1 MDVVQDLSQQ
11 NQLDHEEYNMPGA
24 KAIKPKHRQKKN
36 SMTKKNNSAINKK
49 KKPNLGLL
57 GINRKIIDHGP
68 EYA

>member
-1 MDVVQDLSQQ
+1 
-11 NQLDHEEYNMPGA
+11 MPGA

-49 KKPNLGLL
+49 KKSNLGLL

>member
-1 MDVVQDLSQQ
+1 VQDLSQQ
-11 NQLDHEEYNMPGA
+11 NQLDHEEYNMRGS
-24 KAIKPKHRQKKN
+24 KTQIKPKHRQKKN

-57 GINRKIIDHGP
+57 GIGRKIIDHGP

>member
-1 MDVVQDLSQQ
+1 
-11 NQLDHEEYNMPGA
+11 MPGS
-24 KAIKPKHRQKKN
+24 KTQIKSKHRQKKN

>member
-1 MDVVQDLSQQ
+1 MQDLSQQ

-49 KKPNLGLL
+49 KKSNLGLL

>member
-1 MDVVQDLSQQ
+1 MDVVQDQ
-11 NQLDHEEYNMPGA
+11 NLQDQLDPEEYNMRGR
-24 KAIKPKHRQKKN
+24 IKPKHRQKKKKN
-36 SMTKKNNSAINKK
+36 PMTEKNNSAINKK

>member
-1 MDVVQDLSQQ
+1 
-11 NQLDHEEYNMPGA
+11 MPGA

-49 KKPNLGLL
+49 KKPNLGILNI
-57 GINRKIIDHGP
+57 GRKIIDHGP

>member
-11 NQLDHEEYNMPGA
+11 NQLDHEEYNMLGA

-36 SMTKKNNSAINKK
+36 SMTTKNNSAINKK
-49 KKPNLGLL
+49 KKPNLGILNI
-57 GINRKIIDHGP
+57 GRKIIDHGP